1 MKAVRDI
8 LNTFRLLDGGEMG
21 IQGNL
26 SVEEFNR
33 LCPIGTEVVY
43 YPVLGDKKS
52 ERTVTR
58 SEAWE
63 LASGH
68 VVVKIK
74 GRTGGV
80 AIANLI
86 IFNTEEEK
94 RVADD
99 VQR

>member
-1 MKAVRDI
+1 MKALADI
-8 LNTFRLLDGGEMG
+8 INTFRLLDGGEMG

-26 SVEEFNR
+26 SADEFNR
-33 LCPIGTEVVY
+33 LCPIGTDVIY
-43 YPVLGDKKS
+43 YPVLGRKTH

-63 LASGH
+63 LRSGH

-80 AIANLI
+80 SVTNLI
-86 IFNTEEEK
+86 ILIPEEEK
-94 RVADD
+94 KVAIDA
-99 VQR
+99 R